1 MMQYTN
7 IQRILLLPIII
18 LSLFIAPQVHA
29 TTDDAFIP
37 TGYFGIGLTSTDLR
51 LNDENLSKTY
61 AGNDSSTFNQN
72 GNAFKM
78 FIGYQY
84 DPLLGLE
91 VGYTSFGEM
100 VMSDSGTKNNLF
112 NTDGIYFSTTAT
124 KSITENITV
133 MAKAGMFFWTL
144 FDNADDPLEEGQ
156 GITYGA
162 GLDLNLYGG
171 KERTLLVEWEH
182 YAFSDVS
189 LKDGDTVGVSLKFN
203 Y

>member
-1 MMQYTN
+1 MQHTK
-7 IQRILLLPIII
+7 IQRILLLPTIL
-18 LSLFIAPQVHA
+18 LSLFVAPQVQA
-29 TTDDAFIP
+29 TTDDEFIP
-37 TGYFGIGLTSTDLR
+37 AGYFGVGLTSTDLT
-51 LNDENLSKTY
+51 LNDENLSQTY
-61 AGNDSSTFNQN
+61 AGNDSSIFNQN
-72 GNAFKM
+72 GNAFKL
-78 FIGYQY
+78 FLGYQY

-91 VGYTSFGEM
+91 LGYTSFGEM
-100 VMSDSGTKNNLF
+100 VMSGGGSKSNLF
-112 NTDGIYFSTTAT
+112 NTDGIYFSTTVT
-124 KSITENITV
+124 KSITKNITAT
-133 MAKAGMFFWTL
+133 AKAGMFFWTL

-189 LKDGDTVGVSLKFN
+189 LKDGDTIGVSLKFN